1 MLFLLTALYADTRP
15 RVRMEQHGLVS
26 LRETLDLILKL
37 CEECSQ
43 QEPRTTP
50 SRRGCLSRR
59 GRTRAPEP
67 SSDAGLGTAPLL
79 NADEAALAS
88 EVLKVLYN
96 LTCSVDKLPVDEE
109 EEVHFERLVGILH
122 DLLLCDVADP
132 ESKDQLCGQVVH
144 LLSNMPRSTY
154 EELLKEVIPGS
165 APMDLPEEQFEG
177 FSTEAVSALV
187 GYLERRLKEE
197 EQSPKGPGG
206 HRTCPKDQSQRLSPI
221 LFCLAECARGH
232 RTLRRYLHSRVLPPL
247 SDVMTRP
254 EEETSPVTGLYVS

>member
-1 MLFLLTALYADTRP
+1 MRMLFLLTALCADTRP
-15 RVRMEQHGLVS
+15 RVRTEQHGLVY

-37 CEECSQ
+37 CEERSQ

-50 SRRGCLSRR
+50 SRRGRLSRR

-67 SSDAGLGTAPLL
+67 SSDTDLGTAPLL

-96 LTCSVDKLPVDEE
+96 LTCGVDKFHVDE
-109 EEVHFERLVGILH
+109 V
-122 DLLLCDVADP
+122 
-132 ESKDQLCGQVVH
+132 QVVH

-154 EELLKEVIPGS
+154 EELLTEVIPGS
-165 APMDLPEEQFEG
+165 APMDPPEEQFEG
-177 FSTEAVSALV
+177 YSTEAVSALV

-221 LFCLAECARGH
+221 LLCLTECARGH
-232 RTLRRYLHSRVLPPL
+232 RTLRRYLRSRVGFPPRH
-247 SDVMTRP
+247 T
-254 EEETSPVTGLYVS
+254 